1 MNNLINQRVETIL
14 NMANK
19 GMKPQ
24 AVMQQLMGNQMPQ
37 QIEVM
42 KTQLTNMTQ
51 GKSPNDF
58 ILQALKQQGLS
69 EENAQGLAKLMGI
82 K

>member
-1 MNNLINQRVETIL
+1 MDMINQQIGMIL

-19 GMKPQ
+19 GMNPQ
-24 AVMQQLMGNQMPQ
+24 AVMRSLMGNMMPQ
-37 QIEVM
+37 QLKTME
-42 KTQLTNMTQ
+42 TQLTNMTK

-58 ILQALKQQGLS
+58 ILQALKEQGLS
-69 EENAQGLAKLMGI
+69 EQNAQGLAKLMGM